1 MRLLVIG
8 SGGREHA
15 LVWKLSQSALID
27 EIYAAPGNGGTD
39 PLAKNIN
46 IAPTDISG
54 LANLAESERIDLT
67 VVGPEIPLVQGIAD
81 EFSRR
86 GLPCFGPTR
95 EAARLEGSKVYAKR
109 LMKKYGIPTPEFEVF
124 EDREKAID
132 YIRSAGTPIVIKTNG
147 LAAGKGAIIARDFE
161 KAIEIVD
168 SMLVK
173 RVFGQAG
180 SEIVVEE
187 YLKGEEVS
195 IIVLTDGKEMIP
207 LLPSQDHKPVFD
219 CDEGPNTGGMGAYA
233 PVPRVGEKPLS
244 EIKDRI
250 LDPVVEAL
258 GREGTVYKGVI
269 YAGLMLTKDG
279 PQVLEFNCRFG
290 DPETQPVFPL
300 LKSDLAGLIQATV
313 EGRLDELK
321 IEWSDEYAA
330 CVVLTS
336 GGYPG
341 SYEKGKKIDGLE
353 RAGSVDDV
361 VIFHAGTKSVEG
373 DFFTNGGRVLGV
385 TGIGETLD
393 GAIQKTYEAVG
404 CIHFE
409 NMHYRKDIGQ
419 KGLHQQEHPDT
430 VSS

>member
-1 MRLLVIG
+1 MRLLVVG

-39 PLAKNIN
+39 LLAKNID

-109 LMKKYGIPTPEFEVF
+109 LMKKYGIPTPAFEVF

-132 YIRSAGTPIVIKTNG
+132 YIRGAGTPIVIQTSG
-147 LAAGKGAIIARDFE
+147 LASGKGSIIARDIE

-187 YLKGEEVS
+187 YLEGEEVS

-219 CDEGPNTGGMGAYA
+219 CNEGPNTGGMGAYA
-233 PVPRVGEKPLS
+233 PVPRVGEKLLS
-244 EIKDRI
+244 EIEDRI

-269 YAGLMLTKDG
+269 YAGLMLTEDG

-290 DPETQPVFPL
+290 DPETQPVVPL

-313 EGRLDELK
+313 EGRLGELK
-321 IEWSDEYAA
+321 IEWSDKYAA

-353 RAGSVDDV
+353 RAGSMDDV

-373 DFFTNGGRVLGV
+373 NFFTSGGRVLGV

-393 GAIQKTYEAVG
+393 GAIQKTYEAARL
-404 CIHFE
+404 IHFE
-409 NMHYRKDIGQ
+409 NMHYRKDIGNR
-419 KGLHQQEHPDT
+419 GRCLT
-430 VSS
+430 F